1 MTLEA
6 FEKIIFAVARRSPLC
21 DEPSIVSVGEETIKI
36 RIDLFPGRWIEAY
49 YNQRTQ
55 TTAYV
60 LIRDEKRIFG
70 ADNTGGWHI
79 HPFDDP
85 VRHDPLAA
93 PLSFADFMSEIERHE
108 AQR

>member
-1 MTLEA
+1 VTLDA
-6 FEKIIFAVARRSPLC
+6 FEQNIFEVASRSPLC
-21 DEPSIVSVGEETIKI
+21 DEPSIVVAGEETIRI
-36 RIDLFPGRWIEAY
+36 RIDLFTGGWIDVF

-60 LIRDEKRIFG
+60 LIRNEKRIFG

-85 VRHDPLAA
+85 SRHDPLAT
-93 PLSFADFMSEIERHE
+93 PLSFADFISEIERHE
-108 AQR
+108 TLR

>member
-1 MTLEA
+1 VTLDE
-6 FEKIIFAVARRSPLC
+6 FEQLVFTIASRSPLC
-21 DEPSIVSVGEETIKI
+21 DGPIILASAEETVKI
-36 RIDLFPGRWIEAY
+36 RIDLFIGGRVEGY

-60 LIRDEKRIFG
+60 LIKDEQRIFG

-85 VRHDPLAA
+85 QRHDPLGA
-93 PLSFADFMSEIERHE
+93 PLNFADFYRCN
-108 AQR
+108 